1 MKNKLF
7 LHNLMLLLAAFIW
20 GTAFVAQ
27 IMGMTYIGPFTF
39 AAVRYV
45 IGTLSIFIFTCLVD
59 ALKKDSSPSNHN
71 GKFQKTCG
79 EWKDSLLG
87 GSICGCMLFI
97 ASSLQQTG
105 LQYTQAGKAGFITSM
120 YIVLIPIYRLFGGKR
135 TNARAWFAIFMS
147 VIGLYLL
154 SVKSSYFT
162 MQKGDFLVFAG
173 AFFWAGQILC
183 CDIFTVNS
191 DPLKLSC
198 IQFAST
204 ALMSIAAMLLFETP
218 SMSAIIKSIYPLTY
232 VGLFSTAIAFTLQ
245 MVGQKGND
253 PVNASLIFCLESI
266 FAVLSGYLILK
277 EILTMREI
285 IGCAILFLAIVTVQ
299 LPDRNTKSLKT

>member
-1 MKNKLF
+1 
-7 LHNLMLLLAAFIW
+7 
-20 GTAFVAQ
+20 
-27 IMGMTYIGPFTF
+27 
-39 AAVRYV
+39 
-45 IGTLSIFIFTCLVD
+45 
-59 ALKKDSSPSNHN
+59 
-71 GKFQKTCG
+71 
-79 EWKDSLLG
+79 
-87 GSICGCMLFI
+87 MLFI
-97 ASSLQQTG
+97 ASSLQQIG

-120 YIVLIPIYRLFGGKR
+120 YIVLIPIYRLFFGKR
-135 TNARAWFAIFMS
+135 TNVRAWFAIAMS

-154 SVKSSYFT
+154 SVKEASFM

-204 ALMSIAAMLLFETP
+204 ALMSIVAMLLFETP
-218 SMSAIIKSIYPLTY
+218 SVAAVTKSILPLTY

-266 FAVLSGYLILK
+266 FAVLSGYFVLR
-277 EILTMREI
+277 EVLTLREI
-285 IGCAILFLAIVTVQ
+285 IGCAILFFAIVTVQ
-299 LPDRNTKSLKT
+299 LPDKNKKSLSA

>member
-1 MKNKLF
+1 
-7 LHNLMLLLAAFIW
+7 MLLIAAFIW

-45 IGTLSIFIFTCLVD
+45 MGASATFVFTCAVD
-59 ALKKDSSPSNHN
+59 IFRKTPDGYTNTKLKNSC
-71 GKFQKTCG
+71 Q
-79 EWKDSLLG
+79 EWKDSLFG
-87 GSICGCMLFI
+87 GSVCGCMLFI
-97 ASSLQQTG
+97 ASSLQQIG

-120 YIVLIPIYRLFGGKR
+120 YIVLIPIYRLFFGKR
-135 TNARAWFAIFMS
+135 TNVRAWFAIAMS

-154 SVKSSYFT
+154 SVKEASFM

-204 ALMSIAAMLLFETP
+204 ALMSIVAMLLFETP
-218 SMSAIIKSIYPLTY
+218 SVAAVTKSILPLTY

-266 FAVLSGYLILK
+266 FAVLSGYFVLR
-277 EILTMREI
+277 EVLTLREI
-285 IGCAILFLAIVTVQ
+285 IGCAILFFAIVTVQ
-299 LPDRNTKSLKT
+299 LPDKNKKSLSA